1 MQLGATPTTERMFD
15 ERSWNDG
22 FQRGFR
28 EGLWQGSY
36 DERRKVL
43 RQLEIWG
50 RDLRLGFP
58 DVATPLDAF
67 KAIRLLLEPPK
78 VTSMARAEGA
88 WP

>member
-36 DERRKVL
+36 DERR
-43 RQLEIWG
+43 
-50 RDLRLGFP
+50 
-58 DVATPLDAF
+58 
-67 KAIRLLLEPPK
+67 
-78 VTSMARAEGA
+78 
-88 WP
+88 